1 MKLTLQPLPYAENAL
16 EPIMSSETVHLH
28 YHMHHAGYV
37 KKTNE
42 LLGSSADRYASLEA
56 VIDDAATRRQDLFN
70 QAAQAW
76 NHEFFWR
83 SMHAATDSQAPTVPP
98 VVSALVKRDFGSTDK
113 LIQDLL
119 ARADAHFASGWLWL
133 VLDDNALVTTTTPNA
148 RPAFIDGL
156 YPLLTI
162 DLWEHA
168 YYVDYRNRRREFVEK
183 CCSKLLNW
191 DFAATRIREHGH
203 DVGRAQARA

>member
-16 EPIMSSETVHLH
+16 EPIISSETVHLH
-28 YHMHHAGYV
+28 YHMHQAGYV

-42 LLGSSADRYASLEA
+42 LLGGSADRYASLESI
-56 VIDDAATRRQDLFN
+56 VEDAATRRQDLFN
-70 QAAQAW
+70 QAAQVW
-76 NHEFFWR
+76 NHDFFWR
-83 SMHAATDSQAPTVPP
+83 SLHAPDTPTPAVPAA
-98 VVSALVKRDFGSTDK
+98 VAALIRRDFGSTDR

-119 ARADAHFASGWLWL
+119 ARADAHFGSGWLWL
-133 VLDDNALVTTTTPNA
+133 ALDNNALIATTTQNA

-156 YPLLTI
+156 YPLLCV

-168 YYVDYRNRRREFVEK
+168 YYVDYRNRRREFIEK
-183 CCSKLLNW
+183 CCTRLLNW
-191 DFAATRIREHGH
+191 DFAATRIRERGH